1 MSVTLSGV
9 GGTFSCPEGTHKK
22 VEPYDVTLGR
32 IKLTLQQV
40 RRQEHGLERRY
51 PSHRAPGPAVDK
63 YNALRHRDHHSLP
76 PSTQRWMHGTRSL
89 SATAPVSKDGEEDSS
104 RGSSTSFP

>member
-63 YNALRHRDHHSLP
+63 YNALRHRDHRLVAAFNAEVDA
-76 PSTQRWMHGTRSL
+76 RNALLKR
-89 SATAPVSKDGEEDSS
+89 DCSS
-104 RGSSTSFP
+104 Q